1 MAALH
6 DTKTGVLGW
15 LYTGPLGHLAAG
27 VADWLELLGRFA
39 WSRIRRR
46 TSG

>member
-1 MAALH
+1 MAAHH
-6 DTKTGVLGW
+6 DTKPDVRAW

-27 VADWLELLGRFA
+27 VADWVELLTRFA

-46 TSG
+46 A